1 MTGQPVRAPRRTVRT
16 EAAYALARRI
26 AERRA
31 APALHPAGVMCD
43 GTLEVPG
50 TGDGRWRVPWL
61 DRPGSYAVTVRW
73 SRALGLPG
81 RLPDGL
87 GLALRVEDADG
98 AGAPLDLLLTSSR
111 AGRLGRHLP
120 LLRRDALAGP
130 YSTLVAYRAGH
141 RSRVLAAFPERGEH
155 GPTGVSLPDLRQALA
170 RAPLRFDLRAAAP
183 GEPWRSFAALT
194 LTSAAHPVPESGT
207 VSYDPYLHCLPELRP
222 TAWLSALREAAY
234 RGSRA
239 GRGGRAPGRPNPPG
253 AGTGE

>member
-1 MTGQPVRAPRRTVRT
+1 MTRQPVRVPHGTARTR
-16 EAAYALARRI
+16 AAYALARRI

-31 APALHPAGVMCD
+31 APALHPAGVMCT

-87 GLALRVEDADG
+87 GLALRVENADG

-120 LLRRDALAGP
+120 LLRHDALAGP
-130 YSTLVAYRAGH
+130 YSTLVAYRTGH
-141 RSRVLAAFPERGEH
+141 RTRVLAAFPARDDH
-155 GPTGVSLPDLRQALA
+155 GPVGVSLPALRQALA

-183 GEPWRSFAALT
+183 GEPWRPFATLT
-194 LTSAAHPVPESGT
+194 LTSAARPVPRDGT

-222 TAWLSALREAAY
+222 TAWLSRLREAAY
-234 RGSRA
+234 RGSRE
-239 GRGGRAPGRPNPPG
+239 GRNGRRPDRPTAPG
-253 AGTGE
+253 AGPDE